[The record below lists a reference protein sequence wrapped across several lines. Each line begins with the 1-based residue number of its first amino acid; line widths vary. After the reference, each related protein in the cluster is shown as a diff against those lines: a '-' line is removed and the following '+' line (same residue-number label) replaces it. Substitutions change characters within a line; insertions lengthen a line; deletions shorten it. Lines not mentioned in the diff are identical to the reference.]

1 MHSASI
7 DMRPPEAMRSNMRG
21 PQSGKRFDKGI
32 LVPSAGF
39 AKITTMT
46 ARTCP
51 LDMRAKRA
59 FAQQQLK
66 RQMPESKVRSPEPPA
81 LFHGESL
88 EKARR
93 GGVIREH
100 HHRDERRKEHER
112 QKNDHDGLRVPAK
125 PRVEFPEDVL
135 QKRESPTRRRGGRVR
150 ADAI

>member
-32 LVPSAGF
+32 PVPSAGF

-59 FAQQQLK
+59 LAQQQLK

-150 ADAI
+150 ANAI